1 MEPERS
7 KPLHNFSF
15 PCLKWGNQ
23 RTLRC
28 VNENNSNNSSNPSLK
43 NNESI
48 DVVRQRIMGDL
59 KIAAKKLKVSI
70 FEENGA
76 VNDVTNVNGHVG
88 HARNDVVANDVV
100 GNGDSN
106 AVRPWNLRTRRAAC
120 KAPLVPTMASV
131 PVMKDEGR
139 RFFDVGCS
147 SPLMMKKKKMVNE
160 NEKVKFSISL
170 SKEEVEEDFWA
181 LVGTRPPRRPKK
193 RSRIVQ
199 RQLNVSC

>member
-160 NEKVKFSISL
+160 NEKVKFSVSL